1 MKIRKARKEDA
12 SAVTELLYDMLGSI
26 ARSHTAATTN
36 EEALLRLKAFI
47 LSEKN
52 RYSYHHITVAEVDE
66 KVVGLMLC
74 YEGNMLQTL
83 YEPVKRFVRAK
94 LNNPAWEI
102 DIETEH
108 GDYYI
113 DSLCVD
119 EAYRGKG
126 IGTALLNVAK
136 QEAKKRKM
144 FLSLNVEYNNVEAKK
159 LYQRIGFQEHKT
171 IFIDKKPFF
180 YMKTA

>member
-1 MKIRKARKEDA
+1 
-12 SAVTELLYDMLGSI
+12 MLGSI
-26 ARSHTAATTN
+26 ARSHKEATTN
-36 EEALLRLKAFI
+36 EEALLRHKAFI

-66 KVVGLMLC
+66 KVAGLMLC
-74 YEGNMLQTL
+74 YEGSMLQTL

-144 FLSLNVEYNNVEAKK
+144 FLSLNVEYTNVEAKK